1 MKTSMQTCILLLF
14 VFSNT
19 LTPEE
24 QMTEL
29 SEENNV
35 KINIGLTDK
44 ERQQMVDVLHELQ
57 ANEFALYTKTL
68 KFHWNIQGPFFGPLH
83 ALFKDQYEK
92 LFEFNDDLAERC
104 QQLGYEALGTLEEF
118 KKLSTLK
125 EKPGKNPN
133 DQGMI
138 KELTEDHEEV
148 IRQLRKAIDISDALH
163 DEGTNNFLC
172 DLIEKHEKIAWMLR
186 SHLVKQ

>member
-1 MKTSMQTCILLLF
+1 MLLLF
-14 VFSNT
+14 VFSYT
-19 LTPEE
+19 LKAED
-24 QMTEL
+24 QMAEPV
-29 SEENNV
+29 EENQLKV
-35 KINIGLTDK
+35 NIGLTDK
-44 ERQQMVDVLHELQ
+44 ERKQMVDVLHELQ

-92 LFEFNDDLAERC
+92 LFDFNDELAERC
-104 QQLGYEALGTLEEF
+104 QQLGFEAFGTLEEF
-118 KKLSTLK
+118 KKATTLT

-138 KELTEDHEEV
+138 RELLEDHEEV
-148 IRQLRKAIDISDALH
+148 IRQLRKAIDISDKLH